1 MSRIGGG
8 YMERE
13 LVNYPY
19 KGSQRPG
26 KMSRYA
32 RAAQFSPFAALTGYD
47 GLLAESSRLT
57 EERIGI
63 SEDRA
68 ERINESL
75 RIIAESYPQR
85 IGARITYFVPD
96 KNKSGGAYET
106 AEGLV
111 RQINEGDM
119 TVVFADG
126 RAVRIDDIFDIE
138 L

>member
-1 MSRIGGG
+1 
-8 YMERE
+8 MERE

-26 KMSRYA
+26 KMTQYM

-47 GLLAESSRLT
+47 DLLAESSRLT
-57 EERIGI
+57 EERRGI

-68 ERINESL
+68 EHINECL
-75 RIIAESYPQR
+75 RMLAESYPQR

-111 RQINEGDM
+111 RQIDESEM
-119 TVVFADG
+119 VVVFDDG
-126 RAVRIDDIFDIE
+126 RAVPINDIFDIE

>member
-1 MSRIGGG
+1 
-8 YMERE
+8 MERE

-26 KMSRYA
+26 KMTLYA

-47 GLLAESSRLT
+47 ELLAESSRLT
-57 EERIGI
+57 EDRREI

-68 ERINESL
+68 EHINECL
-75 RIIAESYPQR
+75 HIIAESYPQR

-96 KNKSGGAYET
+96 NNKRGGAYET

-111 RQINEGDM
+111 RQIDESEM
-119 TVVFADG
+119 TVVFDDG
-126 RAVRIDDIFDIE
+126 RAVPINDIFDIE